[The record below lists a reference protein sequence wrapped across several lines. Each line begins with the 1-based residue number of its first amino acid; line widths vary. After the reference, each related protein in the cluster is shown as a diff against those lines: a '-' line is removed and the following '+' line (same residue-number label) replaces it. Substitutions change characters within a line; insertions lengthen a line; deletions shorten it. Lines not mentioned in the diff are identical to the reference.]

1 MRYAL
6 CAMRYELVNLGDNV
20 NSISNNLQGVQDRI
34 KSACRRAGRDPEEV
48 LLIAVTKSLPVERIQ
63 AAIQEG
69 LTHFGENYIQE
80 AQEKIEALSQGT
92 WHFIGHLQ
100 KNKAK
105 TAVKLFSMIE
115 TLDSLALGQML
126 NRQALQAGKTIEAL
140 IQVNEAGESS
150 KSGLPPE
157 KVPLLIKESNTWP
170 ALRIRGLMTIPPYDL
185 DPEKS
190 RPWYRSL
197 FQWRAEWQT
206 QFPSFD
212 LSHLSMGMSHDFEVA
227 IEEGATI
234 IRVGTAL
241 FGPRE

>member
-1 MRYAL
+1 MENKKMGTLAH
-6 CAMRYELVNLGDNV
+6 
-20 NSISNNLQGVQDRI
+20 SIAEFEERI
-34 KSACRRAGRDPEEV
+34 SAACLRMGKNRNDV
-48 LLIAVTKSLPVERIQ
+48 LLIAVTKTVPVERIQ
-63 AAIQEG
+63 EAIREG

-80 AQEKIEALSQGT
+80 AQRKIESIGQGT

-100 KNKAK
+100 KNKSKA
-105 TAVKLFSMIE
+105 AINLFSMIE
-115 TLDSLALGQML
+115 TVDSVSLAQEL

-157 KVPLLIKESNTWP
+157 MIPALLRESETWT

-190 RPWYRSL
+190 RPWYHSL
-197 FQWRAEWQT
+197 FQWRDQWKA
-206 QFPSFD
+206 QFPSID

-241 FGPRE
+241 FGPRG

>member
-1 MRYAL
+1 MGILTHSLA
-6 CAMRYELVNLGDNV
+6 EVEE
-20 NSISNNLQGVQDRI
+20 RI
-34 KSACRRAGRDPEEV
+34 NAACLRAGRKREEIR
-48 LLIAVTKSLPVERIQ
+48 LIAVTKTVPLERIQ

-80 AQEKIEALSQGT
+80 AQIKIEALSQGT

-105 TAVKLFSMIE
+105 TAIKLFSMIE
-115 TLDSLALGQML
+115 TLDSPALAREL
-126 NRQALQAGKTIEAL
+126 NHQALQAGKIIEVL

-150 KSGLPPE
+150 KSGLPP
-157 KVPLLIKESNTWP
+157 KQVPLLLKESNTWP
-170 ALRIRGLMTIPPYDL
+170 ALRIRGLMTIPPYDP

-190 RPWYRSL
+190 RPWYLSL
-197 FQWRAEWQT
+197 FQRRAQWQA
-206 QFPSFD
+206 QFPSLD

-241 FGPRE
+241 FGPRG